1 MKRPSAQAVL
11 PQFRMYAEAAP
22 TKALALAACETDAQ
36 LAEFAKNCHDGDDG
50 DGFMLASLLAAMKPT
65 MRRWVL
71 RQSGVGVIVRA

>member
-1 MKRPSAQAVL
+1 MKRPSAQALL
-11 PQFRMYAEAAP
+11 PQFRIYADTAP
-22 TKALALAACETDAQ
+22 TKALALAACETVEQ
-36 LAEFAKNCHDGDDG
+36 LGEFAKNCQQVDDG